1 MPAFTTAIGHEVA
14 SHGTNLDVEGSVHYV
29 AAASFPLVS
38 AARQHVFNWVDRF
51 WSVVMTIIRTFGT
64 HLLVLTA
71 TLLGSGGSGGIGV
84 QPADAQQYL
93 LGLGIGDV
101 TGPIV
106 ETNMMG
112 YAALAQTD
120 TGLHMRQ
127 FSRAY
132 IIATPGT
139 NTAKDR
145 ILFVNSDLQSGDT
158 AVRKGILE
166 RLQVLYPGLYTEANF
181 ALVGTHSHAGVGG
194 FLNNLLPQ
202 LTSLGFVK
210 QTYDAIVNGTVLAVQ
225 RAHES
230 LALGTLSV
238 GNVTVLDTNINRSPF
253 AYEANPAS
261 ERANTTKTRQASR
274 FNPISRELHLL
285 KFKSSNGTDR
295 GFLSFF
301 PVHGTSLYENNTLV
315 STDNKGMAA
324 YLYEASVQPN
334 AAPGKNTFIAGFVQA
349 NVGDTR
355 FVLIR
360 HRSVPSSNTQIPPI
374 FTVQTL
380 SEPIARALVNHGMA
394 NPASIK
400 SRPVATR
407 HKIVM
412 GAYLSGPGFRVSDF
426 ESNLIIG
433 TNQFNGA
440 KKLMSSTL
448 PSVSGAVRS
457 LHSYVNMSNY
467 SFALPNG
474 TTVNTCPPAMGY
486 SFAGGT
492 TDGPGAF
499 DFTQGDNSTS
509 QNPFWEIVKG
519 IVTAP
524 PNEVQK
530 ACHYPKPILLNTGY
544 ANTPYP
550 WQPSIVDIQLFRV
563 GQLVMVIFPGELTTM
578 AGRRMREAVRA
589 KLISSG
595 VIGSNAY
602 VVLAGP
608 ANTYAHYVTTR
619 EEYSIQRYEGAS
631 TIFGPFTLEAYTDL
645 FTKYV
650 PYLADGATGA
660 PPAGPTPED
669 LTKRAISL
677 QTGVVFDAAP
687 IGKSF
692 GSVLTDVSTTTP
704 YKRGQTVTAVF
715 QGANPRNDLRLEG
728 TYMSVDQLVG
738 GSWQTVRTDSH
749 PSTKFGW
756 LRTNTLLGYSTVTA
770 NWTIESTTPAG
781 SYRLTYNGNNKPAI
795 GSIGSFAGSSSTFTV
810 SV

>member
-1 MPAFTTAIGHEVA
+1 MPIFSASAIGEGMVSHGQVVNVEGSAHEVA
-14 SHGTNLDVEGSVHYV
+14 TAITFSSTPLQYISDWVNSLYGAVVIMVKYLGTY
-29 AAASFPLVS
+29 F
-38 AARQHVFNWVDRF
+38 
-51 WSVVMTIIRTFGT
+51 
-64 HLLVLTA
+64 LLFTA
-71 TLLGSGGSGGIGV
+71 TLFGGNGGKFGV
-84 QPADAQQYL
+84 QSANAQQYL

-112 YAALAQTD
+112 YAALSQTD

-158 AVRKGILE
+158 AIRRGVLE
-166 RLQVLYPGLYTEANF
+166 RLEQLYPGLYTEANF

-225 RAHES
+225 RAHDS
-230 LALGTLSV
+230 LALGTLFL
-238 GNVTVLDTNINRSPF
+238 GNTTILDTNINRSPF
-253 AYEANPAS
+253 AYEANPAE
-261 ERANTTKTRQASR
+261 ERARY
-274 FNPISRELHLL
+274 
-285 KFKSSNGTDR
+285 KFDQDK
-295 GFLSFF
+295 
-301 PVHGTSLYENNTLV
+301 NNTLV
-315 STDNKGMAA
+315 SSDNKGMAA
-324 YLYEASVQPN
+324 YLYEAYAQPD
-334 AAPGKNTFIAGFVQA
+334 ALPGKNTFVAGFVQA
-349 NVGDTR
+349 NVGDTS
-355 FVLIR
+355 L
-360 HRSVPSSNTQIPPI
+360 
-374 FTVQTL
+374 
-380 SEPIARALVNHGMA
+380 
-394 NPASIK
+394 
-400 SRPVATR
+400 
-407 HKIVM
+407 
-412 GAYLSGPGFRVSDF
+412 GAYCESPGQPWDGQPCEYQKSTCGNKTQDCHGRGPGFRVSDF

-440 KKLMSSTL
+440 KTLMSSTL

-457 LHSYVNMSNY
+457 LHSYVNMSSY
-467 SFALPNG
+467 SFALING
-474 TTVNTCPPAMGY
+474 TTVTTCPPAMGY

-519 IVTAP
+519 AVTAP
-524 PNEVQK
+524 PSEQQK

-550 WQPSIVDIQLFRV
+550 WQPSIVDIQMFRI
-563 GQLVMVIFPGELTTM
+563 GQLVMLIFPGELTTM
-578 AGRRMREAVRA
+578 SGRRLREAVRA

-602 VVLAGP
+602 VVVAGP

-631 TIFGPFTLEAYTDL
+631 TIYGPFTLEAYTDL
-645 FTKYV
+645 FTKYA
-650 PYLADGATGA
+650 PYLADNASGA

-669 LTKRAISL
+669 LTKKAISL
-677 QTGVVFDAAP
+677 QRGVVFDASP

-692 GSVLTDVSTTTP
+692 GSVLTDVTTSTP

-715 QGANPRNDLRLEG
+715 QGANPRNDLRLES
-728 TYMSVDQLVG
+728 TFITVDMLVG
-738 GSWQTVRTDSH
+738 GSWKTVRTDSH

-756 LRTNTLLGYSTVTA
+756 LRTNTALGYSTVTA
-770 NWTIESTTPAG
+770 NWTIEGTTPG
-781 SYRLTYNGNNKPAI
+781 LC
-795 GSIGSFAGSSSTFTV
+795 
-810 SV
+810 

>member
-1 MPAFTTAIGHEVA
+1 MPVFPAGTIGEGMV
-14 SHGTNLDVEGSVHYV
+14 SHGQNMNIEDSAHTVSL
-29 AAASFPLVS
+29 FTIPL
-38 AARQHVFNWVDRF
+38 QHLSEWGVRF
-51 WSVVMTIIRTFGT
+51 YGTIVTMVKYLSSY
-64 HLLVLTA
+64 LLLFTA
-71 TLLGSGGSGGIGV
+71 TLFGGNGGGNLGIQSVS
-84 QPADAQQYL
+84 AQQYL

-112 YAALAQTD
+112 YAALSQTD

-158 AVRKGILE
+158 AIRRGVLE
-166 RLQVLYPGLYTEANF
+166 RLEQLYPGLYNEANF

-225 RAHES
+225 RAHNS
-230 LALGTLSV
+230 LALGTLSL
-238 GNVTVLDTNINRSPF
+238 GNTTILDTNINRSPF
-253 AYEANPAS
+253 AYEANPAE
-261 ERANTTKTRQASR
+261 ERAKYKYDQDK
-274 FNPISRELHLL
+274 ELHLL
-285 KFKSSNGTDR
+285 KFKGENGADR

-301 PVHGTSLYENNTLV
+301 AVHGTSLYEASTHNGQMKLALTKEQNNTLV

-324 YLYEASVQPN
+324 YLYEAYAQPD
-334 AAPGKNTFIAGFVQA
+334 ALPGKNTFVAGFVQA
-349 NVGDTR
+349 NVGDTS
-355 FVLIR
+355 L
-360 HRSVPSSNTQIPPI
+360 
-374 FTVQTL
+374 
-380 SEPIARALVNHGMA
+380 
-394 NPASIK
+394 
-400 SRPVATR
+400 
-407 HKIVM
+407 
-412 GAYLSGPGFRVSDF
+412 GAYCESPGQPWDGQPCEYQKSTCGNKTQDCHGRGPGFRVSDF

-440 KKLMSSTL
+440 KTLMGSTL
-448 PSVSGAVRS
+448 PSVAGAVRS
-457 LHSYVNMSNY
+457 LHSYVNMSSY
-467 SFALPNG
+467 SFALANG
-474 TTVNTCPPAMGY
+474 TAVTTCPPAMGY

-519 IVTAP
+519 AVTAP
-524 PNEVQK
+524 PNAEQK

-550 WQPSIVDIQLFRV
+550 WQPSIVDIQMFRV
-563 GQLVMVIFPGELTTM
+563 GQLVMLIFPGELTTM
-578 AGRRMREAVRA
+578 AGRRLREAVRA

-602 VVLAGP
+602 VVVAGP
-608 ANTYAHYVTTR
+608 ANTYAHYVTTP

-631 TIFGPFTLEAYTDL
+631 TIYGPFTLEAYTDL
-645 FTKYV
+645 FTKYA
-650 PYLADGATGA
+650 PYLADSPTGA

-669 LTKRAISL
+669 LTKKAISL

-692 GSVLTDVSTTTP
+692 GSVLTDVTTS

-728 TYMSVDQLVG
+728 TFMTVDQFVSG
-738 GSWQTVRTDSH
+738 NWKTVRTDSH

-756 LRTNTLLGYSTVTA
+756 LRTNTALGYSTVTA
-770 NWTIESTTPAG
+770 NWTIESATPAG
-781 SYRLTYNGNNKPAI
+781 SYRITYSGNNKPLI
-795 GSIGSFAGSSSTFTV
+795 GSIGSFTGTSSTFTV

>member
-1 MPAFTTAIGHEVA
+1 MVSHGQIVNVEGPAHGVATAITF
-14 SHGTNLDVEGSVHYV
+14 SST
-29 AAASFPLVS
+29 PLQYLS
-38 AARQHVFNWVDRF
+38 DWGNSLYGA
-51 WSVVMTIIRTFGT
+51 VVIMVKYLSTWF
-64 HLLVLTA
+64 LLFTA
-71 TLLGSGGSGGIGV
+71 TLFGGNGGKFGV
-84 QPADAQQYL
+84 QSANAQQYL

-112 YAALAQTD
+112 YAALSQTD

-158 AVRKGILE
+158 AIRRGVLE
-166 RLQVLYPGLYTEANF
+166 RLQQLYPGLYTEANF

-210 QTYDAIVNGTVLAVQ
+210 QTYDAIVNGTVLAIQ
-225 RAHES
+225 RAHDS

-238 GNVTVLDTNINRSPF
+238 GNTTILDTNINRSPF
-253 AYEANPAS
+253 AYEANPAE
-261 ERANTTKTRQASR
+261 ERARYKFDQDK
-274 FNPISRELHLL
+274 ELHLL
-285 KFKSSNGTDR
+285 KFKGENGTDR

-301 PVHGTSLYENNTLV
+301 AVHGTSLYENNTLV
-315 STDNKGMAA
+315 SADNKGMAA
-324 YLYEASVQPN
+324 YLYEAYAQPD
-334 AAPGKNTFIAGFVQA
+334 ALPGKNTFVAGFVQA
-349 NVGDTR
+349 NVGDT
-355 FVLIR
+355 
-360 HRSVPSSNTQIPPI
+360 SPNT
-374 FTVQTL
+374 L
-380 SEPIARALVNHGMA
+380 
-394 NPASIK
+394 
-400 SRPVATR
+400 
-407 HKIVM
+407 
-412 GAYLSGPGFRVSDF
+412 GAYCESPGQPWDGQPCEYQKSTCGNKTQDCHGRGPGFRVSDF

-440 KKLMSSTL
+440 KTLMGSTL
-448 PSVSGAVRS
+448 ASISGAVRS
-457 LHSYVNMSNY
+457 LHSYVNMSSY
-467 SFALPNG
+467 SFALTNG
-474 TTVNTCPPAMGY
+474 TTVTTCPPAMGY

-519 IVTAP
+519 AVTAP
-524 PNEVQK
+524 PSEQQK

-550 WQPSIVDIQLFRV
+550 WQPSIVDIQMFRI
-563 GQLVMVIFPGELTTM
+563 GQLVMLIFPGELTTM
-578 AGRRMREAVRA
+578 SGRRLREAVRA

-602 VVLAGP
+602 VIVAGP

-631 TIFGPFTLEAYTDL
+631 TIYGPFTLEAYTDL
-645 FTKYV
+645 FTKYT
-650 PYLADGATGA
+650 PYLADSASGA

-669 LTKRAISL
+669 LTKKAISL
-677 QTGVVFDAAP
+677 QTGVAFDASP

-692 GSVLTDVSTTTP
+692 GSVLTDVTTSTP

-715 QGANPRNDLRLEG
+715 QGANPRNNLRLESTFMTIDTLIGG
-728 TYMSVDQLVG
+728 T
-738 GSWQTVRTDSH
+738 WRTVRTDSH

-756 LRTNTLLGYSTVTA
+756 LRTNTILGYSTVTA

-781 SYRLTYNGNNKPAI
+781 SYRISYYGNNKPLI
-795 GSIGSFAGSSSTFTV
+795 GSIGSFTGTTSNFTI

>member
-71 TLLGSGGSGGIGV
+71 TVLGSGGSGGIGV

-132 IIATPGT
+132 IIAPGT

-261 ERANTTKTRQASR
+261 ERAKYQYDQDK
-274 FNPISRELHLL
+274 ELHLL

-349 NVGDTR
+349 NVGDT
-355 FVLIR
+355 
-360 HRSVPSSNTQIPPI
+360 SPNT
-374 FTVQTL
+374 F
-380 SEPIARALVNHGMA
+380 
-394 NPASIK
+394 
-400 SRPVATR
+400 
-407 HKIVM
+407 
-412 GAYLSGPGFRVSDF
+412 GAYCESPGQPWDGQPCEYQKSTCGNKTQDCHGRGPGFRVSDF

-795 GSIGSFAGSSSTFTV
+795 GSIGSFTGSSSTFTV